1 MVDYITPGNGSF
13 TGPTPDGTT
22 GVFSIN
28 PVHDEADFN
37 GQPVTSNGGSTG
49 TGAMELSNNQVLAQ
63 DENSS
68 QWFIL
73 QSKGSPGQWEWQFAS
88 PPPSPSSQSS
98 PTPPLSQSSPTPP
111 SSQSSPTPPSSP
123 LSDQFVTPGSGSFA
137 DALGNSYS
145 IDLQTNAIENGGHI
159 PGGYGTSEMGL
170 VGGTVYG
177 QDMNSH
183 NWYTWNQS
191 AWSPASAPPGA

>member
-1 MVDYITPGNGSF
+1 MVNYITPGNGSF
-13 TGPTPDGTT
+13 TNSAGD
-22 GVFSIN
+22 VFSVN
-28 PVHDEADFN
+28 PVHDEADIN
-37 GQPVTSNGGSTG
+37 GQPITPDGGSTN
-49 TGAMELSNNQVLAQ
+49 TGAMELSNDQVFAQ
-63 DENSS
+63 DENSG

-73 QSKGSPGQWEWQFAS
+73 QPKSPGLWEWQFAS
-88 PPPSPSSQSS
+88 PPSSASS
-98 PTPPLSQSSPTPP
+98 SSTPP
-111 SSQSSPTPPSSP
+111 SSQSSPIPSSSP

-137 DALGNSYS
+137 DASGNSYS
-145 IDLQTNAIENGGHI
+145 IDLQTNAIENGGYI
-159 PGGYGTSEMGL
+159 PGGYGTSEIGL